1 MSTPPETM
9 PVRVQLK
16 RAKGWK
22 MPENTIKVD
31 RSTKWGNPFKLNS
44 QSSRLTCLSKF
55 KTLVKASHDVLY
67 FCSSDLQEYRRNV
80 DTNVTTLRGK
90 NLACWCPLPA
100 CGGDD
105 ICHAAVLLKIANDIE
120 TIQDYAI

>member
-1 MSTPPETM
+1 MGAQSSEGACMNTPPETM

-31 RSTKWGNPFKLNS
+31 RSTKWGNPFKLDS
-44 QSSRLTCLSKF
+44 ESSRLTCLSKF

-67 FCSSDLQEYRRNV
+67 FCSSDLQEYRRYV

-90 NLACWCPLPA
+90 NLACWCRHFA
-100 CGGDD
+100 D
-105 ICHAAVLLKIANDIE
+105 ILASRNRKNIE
-120 TIQDYAI
+120 RRD